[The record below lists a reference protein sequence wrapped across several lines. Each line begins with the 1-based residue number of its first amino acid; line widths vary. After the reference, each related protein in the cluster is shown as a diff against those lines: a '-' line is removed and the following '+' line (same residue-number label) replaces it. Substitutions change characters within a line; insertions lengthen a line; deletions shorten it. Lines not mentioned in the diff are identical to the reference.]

1 MTEIITLHYVTRTLE
16 NGHYRTAET
25 TKDVFADRRSVTRSE
40 FYQSY
45 QAGLQAEAVFR
56 VYEAE
61 LGNAAFVSWNDN
73 KYKIIRRYPLDRD
86 RTEITVGEQVGAA
99 VADAQTNGGAGDG
112 AAAD

>member
-1 MTEIITLHYVTRTLE
+1 MTEIITLHFVTETLE
-16 NGHYRTAET
+16 NAHYRKAET

-61 LGNAAFVSWNDN
+61 LGDAAFVSWNGN

-86 RTEITVGEQVGAA
+86 RTEITVGEQIGAPA
-99 VADAQTNGGAGDG
+99 ANSNGGADDG

>member
-1 MTEIITLHYVTRTLE
+1 MTEIITLHFVTETLE
-16 NGHYRTAET
+16 NAHYRKAET

-61 LGNAAFVSWNDN
+61 LGNAGFVSWNGA

-86 RTEITVGEQVGAA
+86 RTEITVGEQVGAPA
-99 VADAQTNGGAGDG
+99 AAPTNGGADDG